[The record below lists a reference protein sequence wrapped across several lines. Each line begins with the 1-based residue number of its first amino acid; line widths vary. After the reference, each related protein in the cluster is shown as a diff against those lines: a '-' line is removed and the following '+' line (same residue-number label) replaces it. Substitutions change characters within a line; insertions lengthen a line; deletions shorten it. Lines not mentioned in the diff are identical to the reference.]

1 MEFLMEFG
9 LRDWLLVLGPVFIIG
24 VLVHGYWRM
33 RANRNSLKMAL
44 DKSFLTS
51 RHDRAYDAD
60 FPEPYRAEL
69 PNGGAR
75 VVSKFQQKSL
85 DLDED
90 VPVLMDAKRG
100 DIGSTAEHYAREAFE
115 RYGADAITVNPYMGY
130 DSLAPYLEYRDKG
143 VFILCR
149 TSNPGGAD
157 IQNLLLESG
166 QRLYE
171 HVAEQ
176 AATQWNKYGN
186 MGLVTGATQPAE
198 LARIREITGDMP
210 FLVPGVGAQG
220 GDVAALMAAGQGG
233 SLIINSS
240 RAVLY
245 ASSAEDFAEAA
256 RATAIA
262 TRDEINEHRH
272 R

>member
-1 MEFLMEFG
+1 MSTFFE
-9 LRDWLLVLGPVFIIG
+9 RVDQ
-24 VLVHGYWRM
+24 R
-33 RANRNSLKMAL
+33 RATANSLLCVGL
-44 DKSFLTS
+44 DTDIPRLPASL
-51 RHDRAYDAD
+51 RARPDGIFAFNKAIIDATAD
-60 FPEPYRAEL
+60 LVCCYKPQIAYYASAAAEEQL
-69 PNGGAR
+69 QATIAYLR
-75 VVSKFQQKSL
+75 EL
-85 DLDED
+85 D
-90 VPVLMDAKRG
+90 VPVLLDAKRG
-100 DIGSTAEHYAREAFE
+100 DIGSTASHYAREAFE

-130 DSLAPYLEYRDKG
+130 DSLVPYLEYEDKG

-157 IQNLLLESG
+157 IQNLVLENG

-171 HVAEQ
+171 HVAQQ
-176 AATQWNKYGN
+176 AADKWNNHGN
-186 MGLVTGATQPAE
+186 IGLVTGATQPAE
-198 LARIREITGDMP
+198 LARIRAITGAMP

-240 RAVLY
+240 RAILY
-245 ASSAEDFAEAA
+245 ASADEDFAAAA

-262 TRDEINEHRH
+262 TRDEINGHRH

>member
-1 MEFLMEFG
+1 MTNFFE
-9 LRDWLLVLGPVFIIG
+9 RVD
-24 VLVHGYWRM
+24 
-33 RANRNSLKMAL
+33 NRCAAANSLLCVGL
-44 DKSFLTS
+44 DTDIQRLPVSL
-51 RHDRAYDAD
+51 RARSDGIFAFNKAIIDATAD
-60 FPEPYRAEL
+60 LVCCYKPQIAYYASAGAEEQL
-69 PNGGAR
+69 QATIAY
-75 VVSKFQQKSL
+75 L
-85 DLDED
+85 HELD
-90 VPVLMDAKRG
+90 VPVLLDAKRG